1 MTDLTTVELGVISP
15 STAPRAFR
23 PLEEKRKFPDERFSD
38 PVGIAKLDK
47 VEKIQGELWKERSTV
62 KRHAFA
68 KRCKQIN
75 IDTHKTK

>member
-47 VEKIQGELWKERSTV
+47 LKKIQS
-62 KRHAFA
+62 
-68 KRCKQIN
+68 
-75 IDTHKTK
+75 